1 MTMMVTVMLLIMMVM
16 MMMIITIKLGKVRG
30 LIGLLVLSEH
40 QFASLIYIILRQL
53 SGIIQE

>member
-1 MTMMVTVMLLIMMVM
+1 MMLLMMMVM

-40 QFASLIYIILRQL
+40 QFASLIYIILRQS